1 MRDVITHRETVDY
14 YCPEEYE
21 ESLLSI
27 EQVLNILN
35 NMDGQLYYE
44 LFGDYIIPGQFGPD
58 GKVVGKLSTPESEK
72 KIL

>member
-1 MRDVITHRETVDY
+1 MRNVITHKEMVDY
-14 YCPEEYE
+14 YCLEEYE

-27 EQVLNILN
+27 EQVLNVLN

-44 LFGDYIIPGQFGPD
+44 LFGDYIIPGQFDRD
-58 GKVVGKLSTPESEK
+58 GKVIGKLSTPESEK